1 MSSVG
6 RPPEV
11 DSNGEPIQKSLV
23 NVTIPTKL
31 ASFLKK
37 KGINRSR
44 LFVTMAQ
51 KMFDSEVCDKCYGE
65 TIEETL
71 LGWYCR
77 DCNGNPNIPLRM
89 LKCKECENC
98 GVRYDPPYNMFS
110 QSKDKSV
117 QKGCWDCIPPEER
130 S

>member
-11 DSNGEPIQKSLV
+11 DKHGNVIQKSLV

-31 ASFLKK
+31 ANFLKE
-37 KGINRSR
+37 KGINRSK
-44 LFVTMAQ
+44 LFTDMC
-51 KMFDSEVCDKCYGE
+51 KKLYEGKICFNCYGD
-65 TIEETL
+65 TL
-71 LGWYCR
+71 QTTMIGTYCR
-77 DCNGNPNIPLRM
+77 DCNGNPNEPITWLT
-89 LKCKECENC
+89 KGYCENC
-98 GVRYDPPYNMFS
+98 GKEYQPPYNMFA